1 MAKKTTTAR
10 RRAATKSAPAKPA
23 KLRAARQPNAANGK
37 KHATQQSVDQA
48 IWSICDIMRRGN
60 VASALQYVPEL
71 TWILF
76 LRILDETEDREAA
89 EAEAV
94 GARYTYSLKKPY
106 RWKDW
111 AAPVPKNAPEGWS
124 NKRKE
129 LDDAGNKAFLS
140 FVNGELI
147 PYLKGLRDKPQ
158 ATSRQKVISEIMSG
172 VERVRIDT
180 ERNLLDVLDKVHEL
194 SNEQISDQ
202 HVFTLSQVYEGLLLK
217 MGEKGSDAGQFFT
230 PREVIRAMV
239 RTIDPKL
246 GETVYDPCCGTGG
259 FLAQAAEYMKPKPG
273 QRVSADA
280 IQRLK
285 HETFWG
291 REKENLI
298 YPIGLANLILHG
310 IDRPNIWHGNALT
323 GDEVYGG
330 LFQGAPTQFDV
341 ILTNPPFGGKENKAA
356 QTNFD
361 YRTSATQVL
370 FLQHIIRALKHEG
383 RCGMVIDEGVLF
395 RTNEDA
401 FVKTKRKLTDEC
413 DLWCVL
419 SLPAGVF
426 SAAGAGVKTNLLF
439 FTKGRPTEKI
449 WYYDLSDVKV
459 GKKTPLTLKHFEDFA
474 ATLSTKADSERSW
487 TVDLTARKAK
497 AATDAQPFKD
507 LARAKSVEAGT
518 KRERLGEL
526 KKAKPRDEAA
536 VAAADAEIGAL
547 VKEAR
552 EATAKAEAIE
562 NAVYDLKAVNP
573 NRKVEVD
580 TRTPAELID
589 LIGAKGGEV
598 AAALA
603 SLRSL
608 IGQSP

>member
-1 MAKKTTTAR
+1 MAKKTTTASR
-10 RRAATKSAPAKPA
+10 RSATKSKPA
-23 KLRAARQPNAANGK
+23 MPARQPKATNGK
-37 KHATQQSVDQA
+37 KHATQKSVDQA
-48 IWSICDIMRRGN
+48 VKSICDIMRRGN
-60 VASALQYVPEL
+60 VTSALQYVSEL

-76 LRILDETEDREAA
+76 LRILDESEDREVT

-94 GARYTYSLKKPY
+94 GARYTPSLKKPY

-111 AAPVPKNAPEGWS
+111 AAPGLE

-147 PYLKGLRDKPQ
+147 PYLKGLREKSQ

-180 ERNLLDVLDKVHEL
+180 ERNLLDVLDKVHEI
-194 SNEQISDQ
+194 SNEHISDQ

-239 RTIDPKL
+239 RTIDPSL

-259 FLAQAAEYMKPKPG
+259 FLAQAAEYMKPRPG

-291 REKENLI
+291 REKDNLT
-298 YPIGLANLILHG
+298 YPMSLANLILHG

-341 ILTNPPFGGKENKAA
+341 ILTNPPFGGKENKSA

-370 FLQHIIRALKHEG
+370 FIQHTIRALRNGG
-383 RCGMVIDEGVLF
+383 RCGLVIDEGVLF
-395 RTNEDA
+395 RINEEA

-413 DLWCVL
+413 DLWCVV

-426 SAAGAGVKTNLLF
+426 RAAGASGKTDLLF
-439 FTKGRPTEKI
+439 FNKGQPTEKI

-474 ATLSTKADSERSW
+474 ALLTTRGDSERSW

-497 AATDAQPFKD
+497 AAAAAQPFKD
-507 LARAKSVEAGT
+507 LAREK
-518 KRERLGEL
+518 
-526 KKAKPRDEAA
+526 
-536 VAAADAEIGAL
+536 AADAEAARERLAGMKKARPRNEAAIAETETEIAAL
-547 VKEAR
+547 VKQAR
-552 EATAKAEAIE
+552 EASAKADSIE
-562 NAVYDLKAVNP
+562 SAVYDLKAVNP
-573 NRKVEVD
+573 NRKAEVD
-580 TRTPAELID
+580 TRTPAELLDVIEAR
-589 LIGAKGGEV
+589 GAEV
-598 AAALA
+598 AKAIAELREVLVA
-603 SLRSL
+603 S
-608 IGQSP
+608 Q

>member
-1 MAKKTTTAR
+1 MPRPSK
-10 RRAATKSAPAKPA
+10 TKSGASK
-23 KLRAARQPNAANGK
+23 KNGR
-37 KHATQQSVDQA
+37 KHATRQSVDAA

-76 LRILDETEDREAA
+76 LRILDETEDREEQ
-89 EAEAV
+89 EADAV
-94 GARYTYSLKKPY
+94 GASYASSLKKPY

-111 AAPVPKNAPEGWS
+111 AAPLESAKVKP

-129 LDDAGNKAFLS
+129 LDDAGNKAFMN
-140 FVNGELI
+140 FVNGDLI
-147 PYLKGLRDKPQ
+147 PCLKKLKDRPN
-158 ATSRQKVISEIMSG
+158 ATPRQKVISEIMSG
-172 VERVRIDT
+172 VEKTRIDT
-180 ERNLLDVLDKVHEL
+180 EKNLLDVLDKVHEIT
-194 SNEQISDQ
+194 NESIDDT
-202 HVFTLSQVYEGLLLK
+202 HVFALSQIYEGLLLK

-239 RTIDPKL
+239 RAIAPTI

-259 FLAQAAEYMKPKPG
+259 FLAQAAEYMKPKIGAKISGPAVARFR
-273 QRVSADA
+273 Q
-280 IQRLK
+280 
-285 HETFWG
+285 ETFWG

-323 GDEVYGG
+323 EDEVYGG
-330 LFQGAPTQFDV
+330 LFAGAPKQFDV
-341 ILTNPPFGGKENKAA
+341 ILTNPPFGGKESAAA

-370 FLQHIIRALKHEG
+370 FLQHVIRALKTNGG

-413 DLWCVL
+413 DLWCIL
-419 SLPAGVF
+419 SLPGGVF

-439 FTKGRPTEKI
+439 FTKGKPTEKI

-459 GKKTPLTLKHFEDFA
+459 GKKTPLTLTHFEDFA
-474 ATLSTKADSERSW
+474 AKLAAREDSDRSW
-487 TVDLTARKAK
+487 TLDLLARKAK
-497 AATDAQPFKD
+497 AAADAQPFRD
-507 LARAKSVEAGT
+507 TARAKSQEAERA
-518 KRERLGEL
+518 KDRLGEL
-526 KKAKPRDEAA
+526 KKAKRRDQPAI
-536 VAAADAEIGAL
+536 AETETEISSL
-547 VKEAR
+547 LKDAR
-552 EATAKAEAIE
+552 EATNKAEDID

-573 NRKVEVD
+573 NRKTDVD
-580 TRTPAELID
+580 RRTPTELLDLID
-589 LIGAKGGEV
+589 AKGREMAG
-598 AAALA
+598 AIARLRALTDT
-603 SLRSL
+603 S
-608 IGQSP
+608 

>member
-1 MAKKTTTAR
+1 MPRKTTTAPSE
-10 RRAATKSAPAKPA
+10 K
-23 KLRAARQPNAANGK
+23 ANSK
-37 KHATQQSVDQA
+37 KHATQQSVDSA

-76 LRILDETEDREAA
+76 LRILDETEDREEK
-89 EAEAV
+89 EADAV
-94 GARYTYSLKKPY
+94 GASYTSSLKKPY

-111 AAPVPKNAPEGWS
+111 AAPLASANAKP
-124 NKRKE
+124 NKRKD
-129 LDDAGNKAFLS
+129 LDDAGNKAFLN

-147 PYLKGLRDKPQ
+147 PYLKKLKDKTN
-158 ATSRQKVISEIMSG
+158 ATARQKVISEIMSG
-172 VERVRIDT
+172 VEKTRIDT
-180 ERNLLDVLDKVHEL
+180 EKNLLDVLDKVHEIT
-194 SNEQISDQ
+194 NERIDPT
-202 HVFTLSQVYEGLLLK
+202 HVFALSQIYEGLLLK

-239 RTIDPKL
+239 RAIAPKI

-259 FLAQAAEYMKPKPG
+259 FLAQAAEFMQPKLGAKISGPAVARFR
-273 QRVSADA
+273 Q
-280 IQRLK
+280 
-285 HETFWG
+285 ETFWG

-298 YPIGLANLILHG
+298 YPIGLANLILHA

-330 LFQGAPTQFDV
+330 LFAGAPGQFDV
-341 ILTNPPFGGKENKAA
+341 ILTNPPFGGKEGAGA

-361 YRTSATQVL
+361 YKTSATQVL
-370 FLQHIIRALKHEG
+370 FLQHVIKALKNDRG

-413 DLWCVL
+413 DLWCIL
-419 SLPAGVF
+419 SLPGGVF

-439 FTKGRPTEKI
+439 FTKGKATEKI

-474 ATLSTKADSERSW
+474 ARLATREDSDRSW
-487 TVDLTARKAK
+487 TVDLSARKAK
-497 AATDAQPFKD
+497 AAADAQLFKD
-507 LARAKSVEAGT
+507 TARARAQEAE
-518 KRERLGEL
+518 KIKDRLGEL
-526 KKAKPRDEAA
+526 KRARPRDEAA
-536 VAAADAEIGAL
+536 IADADTRVAGL
-547 VKEAR
+547 LKEAR
-552 EATAKAEAIE
+552 EASNKAESIE

-573 NRKVEVD
+573 HRRVKVDQRTPTELLDLVEARGREVAEALAALRVL
-580 TRTPAELID
+580 TRT
-589 LIGAKGGEV
+589 G
-598 AAALA
+598 
-603 SLRSL
+603 
-608 IGQSP
+608 